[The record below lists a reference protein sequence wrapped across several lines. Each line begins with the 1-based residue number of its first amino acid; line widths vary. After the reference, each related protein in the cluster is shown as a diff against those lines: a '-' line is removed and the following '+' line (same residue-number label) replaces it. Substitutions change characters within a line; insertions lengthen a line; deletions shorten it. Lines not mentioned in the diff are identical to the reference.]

1 MGGLRSR
8 DARRLRGFPG
18 GGKAGRLGVGGE
30 CSYLTVA
37 GPDLEERAVKNP
49 WMSLWLSAA
58 NSAANTYAGT
68 ARGMWAAEI
77 SRQQAAFAKEMAKAW
92 GLPGAAT
99 KPRAPAKR
107 RRKKV
112 D

>member
-8 DARRLRGFPG
+8 DARRLRGFPR
-18 GGKAGRLGVGGE
+18 GGKAGRLGVAGE
-30 CSYLTVA
+30 GKYLRGA

-58 NSAANTYAGT
+58 NSAANTSASA

-77 SRQQAAFAKEMAKAW
+77 SRQQAALAKEMAKAW

-99 KPRAPAKR
+99 KPRAPVKR
-107 RRKKV
+107 RRKKEV
-112 D
+112 

>member
-18 GGKAGRLGVGGE
+18 GGKAGRLGVAGE
-30 CSYLTVA
+30 CSYLPGA

-58 NSAANTYAGT
+58 NSAANTYASA

-92 GLPGAAT
+92 GLPSAAT
-99 KPRAPAKR
+99 KPRSAAKR
-107 RRKKV
+107 RRKNE